1 MTASYE
7 RPLVPGNV
15 LRLFRQRYN
24 TWDIAKMYSTNE
36 PRVERA
42 LHEALA
48 AEQAAGMKRRRI
60 GSACSALG
68 RLGPEG

>member
-1 MTASYE
+1 MNDSYE
-7 RPLVPGNV
+7 RPLIHGNV

-24 TWDIAKMYSTNE
+24 TWDIAKIYHTNE

-48 AEQAAGMKRRRI
+48 AERAAGIKRKVE
-60 GSACSALG
+60 S
-68 RLGPEG
+68 